1 MNNFSKS
8 VLTLSILASVPAFA
22 ASYVAIIKGDFS
34 VKGEPTKDNERAD
47 PWSSWVDDGSH
58 YGCSSWSPDEST
70 IDWGTLFNQAR
81 DCNQDQERERD
92 VYDVWSDGSETYNR
106 TEYEFQTITEQES
119 QQATGTKNYIDSQ
132 RPDPW
137 SNWSDL
143 NSPYDC
149 TTWNPDESTI
159 DYGTSFTQSRDCS
172 QDQIRDRDIYDVWAD
187 GSETYSHTEFQNQTI
202 TEQESQQATGTK
214 NFKDTERAD
223 PWSSWADNG
232 GHYGCGAWNPD
243 ESTIN
248 YGTSFTQNRDCNQ
261 DQQRERDVY
270 DVWADGTETF
280 NRTETEN
287 QTITEQES
295 QQATGTKNYITGTEN
310 GAWSNWTNTGITY
323 NCSVW
328 TPDPSTVDDGVSF
341 TQNRD
346 CSQDQ
351 TRSRTVYNVWADGS
365 KTVKTTET
373 DNQTI
378 NVTENQQAVGTK
390 PVKVQFVKISGG
402 YDHALALDAKG
413 NVWSVGDNQYGQ
425 LGLGDTNHRYN
436 WTKTNIT
443 NASDVHASR
452 DYGYIVKNGQA
463 FSAGLNS
470 DGQLGLGHTTN
481 QTTFTATGFSGFTQ
495 IELGSAFAYAI
506 KSGKLYVVGD
516 NGSGQLGLGN
526 NNDKSNWTATSY
538 SVTDVAAGGSFGQV
552 LIGNQV
558 YSTGADYSGALGLGS
573 TTFVNSFT
581 ATNLTGVSNIEA
593 MSGSSYAVKNG
604 QIYATGKN
612 HNGQLGLGHTTAK
625 TTFTATGVSG
635 FTHLEAKGDS
645 GYMIKNGDLYV
656 VGSSWAGQLGFGDMS
671 DKHSWTM
678 THSNVDVLGAGDSFN
693 YIIDSSGN
701 LKSTGYNNRGQLGQG
716 DTTERHSWTKIQD
729 MYYP

>member
-8 VLTLSILASVPAFA
+8 VLTLYILASVPAFA

-34 VKGEPTKDNERAD
+34 VKGEPTKNTERAD
-47 PWSSWVDDGSH
+47 PWSSWVDDGGH
-58 YGCSSWSPDEST
+58 YGCGAWNPDEST

-81 DCNQDQERERD
+81 DCNQDKERERD
-92 VYDVWSDGSETYNR
+92 VYDVWSDGTETYNR

-119 QQATGTKNYIDSQ
+119 QQATGTKNYVDSQ
-132 RPDPW
+132 RADPW
-137 SNWSDL
+137 SSWDNQGAS
-143 NSPYDC
+143 YDC
-149 TTWNPDESTI
+149 STWNPDESTI

-202 TEQESQQATGTK
+202 TEQESQQ
-214 NFKDTERAD
+214 
-223 PWSSWADNG
+223 S
-232 GHYGCGAWNPD
+232 
-243 ESTIN
+243 
-248 YGTSFTQNRDCNQ
+248 
-261 DQQRERDVY
+261 
-270 DVWADGTETF
+270 
-280 NRTETEN
+280 
-287 QTITEQES
+287 
-295 QQATGTKNYITGTEN
+295 TGTKNYITGTEN
-310 GAWSNWTNTGITY
+310 GTWSNWTNTGITY

-351 TRSRTVYNVWADGS
+351 TRTRTIYNVWADGS

-413 NVWSVGDNQYGQ
+413 NVWVVGDNQYGQ

-481 QTTFTATGFSGFTQ
+481 RTTFTATGFSGFTQ
-495 IELGSAFAYAI
+495 IELGSDFAYAI
-506 KSGKLYVVGD
+506 KNGKLYVLGN
-516 NGSGQLGLGN
+516 NGFGQLGLGN

-552 LIGNQV
+552 LIGGKV
-558 YSTGADYSGALGLGS
+558 YSTGWSMQGGLGLGS
-573 TTFVNSFT
+573 TTSVNSFA
-581 ATNLTGVSNIEA
+581 ATNLSGVTNIEA
-593 MSGSSYAVKNG
+593 MANSSYAVKNG

-612 HNGQLGLGHTTAK
+612 YSGQLGLGHTNDVS
-625 TTFTATGVSG
+625 TFTATGVSG
-635 FTHLEAKGDS
+635 FTQLEAKGDS

-678 THSNVDVLGAGDSFN
+678 THSNVDVLGTGDSFN

-716 DTTERHSWTKIQD
+716 DTTERHNWTKIQD
-729 MYYP
+729 MHYP